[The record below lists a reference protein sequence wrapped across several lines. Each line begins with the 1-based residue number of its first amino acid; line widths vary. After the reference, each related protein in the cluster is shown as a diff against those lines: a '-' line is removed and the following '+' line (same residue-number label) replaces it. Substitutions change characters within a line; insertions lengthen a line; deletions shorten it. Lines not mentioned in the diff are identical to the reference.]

1 MEILF
6 QLGTILCAFS
16 NVLIWFRFGKDE
28 SEKIKEFCNSL
39 HEWMQ
44 IDILLF
50 FGPFCVRFPLQYFL
64 TRHIPL
70 MYFAPQRKVLFFFF
84 FFFLIHDKVSNI
96 VIQRN
101 FLYVILFT
109 LLEITWKKSEIVMS
123 YSFWDVALCSYFHYL
138 EKEVF
143 LIFIIFAAFGQG
155 IQTGKKMPVITYYL
169 IVVPGICV

>member
-1 MEILF
+1 MDANRYPF
-6 QLGTILCAFS
+6 VFWPILCTVSIAVFFDTS
-16 NVLIWFRFGKDE
+16 HSINVFCSSEE
-28 SEKIKEFCNSL
+28 S
-39 HEWMQ
+39 
-44 IDILLF
+44 
-50 FGPFCVRFPLQYFL
+50 
-64 TRHIPL
+64 T
-70 MYFAPQRKVLFFFF
+70 FFFF

>member
-1 MEILF
+1 MDANRYPF
-6 QLGTILCAFS
+6 VFWPILCTVSIAVFFDTS
-16 NVLIWFRFGKDE
+16 HSINVFCSSEE
-28 SEKIKEFCNSL
+28 S
-39 HEWMQ
+39 
-44 IDILLF
+44 
-50 FGPFCVRFPLQYFL
+50 
-64 TRHIPL
+64 T
-70 MYFAPQRKVLFFFF
+70 FFFSF
-84 FFFLIHDKVSNI
+84 SFFLIHDKVSNI

>member
-1 MEILF
+1 MDANRYPF
-6 QLGTILCAFS
+6 VFWPILCTVSIAVFFDTSHSINVFFS
-16 NVLIWFRFGKDE
+16 
-28 SEKIKEFCNSL
+28 SEEGTF
-39 HEWMQ
+39 
-44 IDILLF
+44 
-50 FGPFCVRFPLQYFL
+50 
-64 TRHIPL
+64 
-70 MYFAPQRKVLFFFF
+70 FFFF